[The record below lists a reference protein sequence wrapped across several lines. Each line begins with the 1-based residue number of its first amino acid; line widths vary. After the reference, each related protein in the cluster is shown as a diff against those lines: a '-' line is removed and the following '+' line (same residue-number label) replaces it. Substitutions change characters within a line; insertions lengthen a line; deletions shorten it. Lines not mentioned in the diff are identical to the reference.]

1 MPNGIAMP
9 VIEFFCCVIFYF
21 KSKSLMKKA
30 LLLLLVAAI
39 SVIQAHAQTRPIT
52 GKVTDAKDG
61 APLFGVTV
69 KIKNTNTGTTTN
81 AEGKFSLNVT
91 GNPVLEFTFVGFST
105 KEVAS
110 AGKNNI
116 DIKLGADEKGLSEV
130 VVIAYGTT
138 KKGSNTSAT
147 TQIDSKKF
155 ATRAISNIATALD
168 GAAPGIQTNAGSGQ
182 PGDGPA
188 IRIRGFGSVN
198 ASSDPLYVVDG
209 VPYSG
214 NLSSL
219 NVADIESISVLKDA
233 SSSSLYG
240 SRAANGVIIV
250 TTKKGK
256 NGRNQLQVNAIQGFN
271 TRGIPEY
278 NRVNAKEYYPLLWEA
293 QRNALVTG
301 GTALDV
307 ANRRAS
313 GLVAGAKG
321 IKDMLGY
328 NPFNVADNAI
338 VGVDGKLN
346 PNAELLYPD
355 DLDWEKAVTRTGA
368 RGEYGINYSG
378 GTEKTDYFASLNY
391 LSDKGYVINSDFQR
405 ISGRINVNT
414 QATDW
419 FRTGVNLSGTFVKS
433 NQTDVTSSTSYVN
446 PIFFARNIG
455 PIYPVYQH
463 DATGAY
469 VLDKNGDR
477 IFDVGGSRGSAAS
490 PGRNTV
496 GENLLNDNSFS
507 RNILSG
513 RTFGEI
519 SFLRNFKF
527 TTNLSVD
534 VTNYR
539 ANVYWN
545 TVVGD
550 GAPGGL
556 GSRTSI
562 QTTSYTL
569 NQLLN
574 YNKTFG
580 PHTIGVLLGHENYD
594 QTGNSIYG
602 ERQSQV
608 ILGNSELYN
617 FTTTNNLYSYK
628 RQYRTEGY
636 FSRVNYDYDEKY
648 FVSAAFRRDG
658 TSRFYKDNRW
668 GNFYSVGAGWRM
680 DKENFIH
687 NISWINMLK
696 LRSSYGTAGND
707 AVIEV
712 DANGVATPIYYAWQ
726 SLYKLGYNNALEP
739 GLFFSK
745 IGNQNIQWES
755 NKSFDAG
762 VDFALLD
769 NRLTGSVEY
778 FNRRSDNLLFDLPL
792 PLSSGISSKTTNVGS
807 MVNRGVELQLT
818 GEVFRKKNFGWT
830 VDLNLSTLKNELTK
844 LPQPEIILSTK
855 KLSIGHSIYDY
866 WLRDWYGV
874 DPADGAA
881 LYVANNPTGA
891 GVRTMKNGDIVTTNI
906 NNAKY
911 HYAGSAI
918 PDMYGSI
925 NNTFNYKQFQLSFL
939 ISFQVGGKVYDA
951 TYASLM
957 NAGSYGNALSTDIL
971 KRWQKPG
978 DITDVPRMDQSQ
990 TTNFNAATSDRWL
1003 TSASFLN
1010 FRSAKLGYTVPEA
1023 YAKKAHVRAANV
1035 FLSGE
1040 NLALF
1045 SARKGMN
1052 VAQAFTGVT
1061 SNVYMPARIISAG
1074 LNITL

>member
-1 MPNGIAMP
+1 
-9 VIEFFCCVIFYF
+9 
-21 KSKSLMKKA
+21 MKKA
-30 LLLLLVAAI
+30 LLLLLIAAI
-39 SVIQAHAQTRPIT
+39 SVIQAHAQTRPII

-61 APLFGVTV
+61 APLTGVTV

-81 AEGKFSLNVT
+81 LEGKFSLNVE
-91 GNPVLEFTFVGFST
+91 GNPVLEFTFVGFGS
-105 KEVAS
+105 KEVATS
-110 AGKNNI
+110 GKSNI
-116 DIKLGADEKGLSEV
+116 DVKLGTDEKALSEIV
-130 VVIAYGTT
+130 VVAYGTT

-155 ATRAISNIATALD
+155 ATRAISNVASALD

-188 IRIRGFGSVN
+188 IRIRGFGSIN

-240 SRAANGVIIV
+240 SRAANGVVIV

-256 NGRNQLQVNAIQGFN
+256 NGRNQLQVTAIQGFN
-271 TRGIPEY
+271 SRGIPEY
-278 NRVNAKEYYPLLWEA
+278 SRLNAQQYYPMLWEA
-293 QRNALVTG
+293 QRNALVTN
-301 GTALDV
+301 GTARDV
-307 ANRRAS
+307 ANKRAS
-313 GLVAGAKG
+313 GLVAGAKS

-338 VGVDGKLN
+338 VDTNGILN
-346 PNAELLYPD
+346 PNAKLLYPD
-355 DLDWEKAVTRTGA
+355 DLDWEKAVTRGGA
-368 RGEYGINYSG
+368 RGEYGMNYSG
-378 GTEKTDYFASLNY
+378 GTDKTDYFASLNY

-405 ISGRINVNT
+405 ISARINVNT
-414 QATDW
+414 QATNW
-419 FRTGVNLSGTFVKS
+419 FKTGVNLSGTFVKS

-469 VLDKNGDR
+469 VLDKDGNK
-477 IFDVGGSRGSAAS
+477 IFDVGGSRGSNAS

-496 GENLLNDNSFS
+496 GENLLNDNSFT
-507 RNILSG
+507 RNVLSG

-519 SFLRNFKF
+519 TFLKDFKF

-534 VTNYR
+534 ITNTR
-539 ANVYWN
+539 SNVYWN

-550 GAPGGL
+550 GAPIGL
-556 GSRTSI
+556 GARTST

-580 PHTIGVLLGHENYD
+580 AHTLGVLVGHENYD
-594 QTGNSIYG
+594 QTANQLYG
-602 ERQSQV
+602 ERQSQI

-636 FSRVNYDYDEKY
+636 FSRINYDYNEKY
-648 FVSAAFRRDG
+648 FVSASVRRDG
-658 TSRFYKDNRW
+658 TSRFYTDNRW
-668 GNFYSVGAGWRM
+668 GNFYSVGAGWRI
-680 DKENFIH
+680 DKEDFMH
-687 NISWINMLK
+687 SATWVNMLK

-712 DANGVATPIYYAWQ
+712 DGNGVVTPIYYAWQ
-726 SLYKLGYNNALEP
+726 TLYKLGFNNALEP
-739 GLFFSK
+739 GVFFTK
-745 IGNQNIQWES
+745 LGNPQIQWEA
-755 NKSFDAG
+755 NKSFDVG
-762 VDFALLD
+762 VDFAILD
-769 NRLTGSVEY
+769 NRLSGSVEY

-792 PLSSGISSKTTNVGS
+792 PLSSGISTKTVNVGT
-807 MVNRGVELQLT
+807 MVNKGVELQLT
-818 GEVFRKKNFGWT
+818 GEVFRKKDFGWT
-830 VDLNLSTLKNELTK
+830 VDLNLSSFKNVITK
-844 LPQPEIILSTK
+844 LPQAEIISGTK
-855 KLSIGHSIYDY
+855 KLSVGHSMYDY

-874 DPADGAA
+874 DPTDGAA
-881 LYVANNPTGA
+881 LYVANNTSGA
-891 GVRTMKNGDIVTTNI
+891 GVRALKNGDTVTTNI

-918 PDMYGSI
+918 PDLFGSI
-925 NNTFNYKQFQLSFL
+925 TNTFNYKQFQLSFL
-939 ISFQVGGKVYDA
+939 VSFQLGGKVYDQ

-957 NAGSYGNALSTDIL
+957 SSGSYGAALHTDAL

-990 TTNFNAATSDRWL
+990 TSNFNAATSDRWL

-1010 FRSAKLGYTVPEA
+1010 LRSVKLGYNVPDA
-1023 YAKKAHVRAANV
+1023 FAQRAHVRAANV
-1035 FLSGE
+1035 YLSGE

-1045 SARKGMN
+1045 TARKGMN

>member
-1 MPNGIAMP
+1 
-9 VIEFFCCVIFYF
+9 
-21 KSKSLMKKA
+21 MKKA
-30 LLLLLVAAI
+30 LLLWLIAAI

-52 GKVTDAKDG
+52 GKVTDLKDG
-61 APLFGVTV
+61 AALPGVTV
-69 KIKNTNTGTTTN
+69 KVKNTNTGTTTN
-81 AEGKFSLNVT
+81 SEGTFTLNVK
-91 GNPVLEFTFVGFST
+91 GNPVLEFTFVGFAT
-105 KEVAS
+105 KEVATT
-110 AGKNNI
+110 GKDHI
-116 DIKLGADEKGLSEV
+116 DIKLGADEKALSEV
-130 VVIAYGTT
+130 VVVAYGTT
-138 KKGSNTSAT
+138 KKGSNTSAS

-155 ATRAISNIATALD
+155 ATRPISNIASALD

-182 PGDGPA
+182 PGDGPT

-219 NVADIESISVLKDA
+219 NVADIESVSVLKDA

-256 NGRNQLQVNAIQGFN
+256 KGRNQLQVSVVQGIN
-271 TRGIPEY
+271 SRGIPEY
-278 NRVNAKEYYPLLWEA
+278 SRTNAQQYYPLMWESF
-293 QRNALVTG
+293 RNSLLPKYSRDSASKI
-301 GTALDV
+301 
-307 ANRRAS
+307 AS
-313 GLVAGAKG
+313 GIIPMASGS
-321 IKDMLGY
+321 IKDKLGY

-338 VGVDGKLN
+338 VGVDGTLN
-346 PNAELLYPD
+346 PNAQLLYPD
-355 DLDWEKAVTRTGA
+355 DVDWTKAVTRNGG
-368 RGEYGINYSG
+368 RGEYGLSYSG

-391 LSDKGYVINSDFQR
+391 LNDKGYVINSDFQR
-405 ISGRINVNT
+405 ISGRVNVNT

-419 FRTGVNLSGTFVKS
+419 FRTGLNVAGTFVKS
-433 NQTDVTSSTSYVN
+433 NQTDVSSSTGYVN

-469 VLDKNGDR
+469 ILDNNGERLYD
-477 IFDVGGSRGSAAS
+477 IGGSRGPGAS

-496 GENLLNDNSFS
+496 AENYLNDNSFN
-507 RNILSG
+507 RNVLSA
-513 RTFGEI
+513 RTFGEV

-527 TTNLSVD
+527 TTNISVD
-534 VTNYR
+534 V
-539 ANVYWN
+539 ANSRSNQFYN
-545 TVVGD
+545 TLVGD

-556 GSRTSI
+556 ASRTST

-574 YNKTFG
+574 YNRTFDK
-580 PHTIGVLLGHENYD
+580 HNVDVLVGHENYD
-594 QTGNSIYG
+594 MSMNSLYG

-608 ILGNSELYN
+608 APGNTELYN
-617 FTTTNNLYSYK
+617 FTTTNNLYSFK

-636 FSRVNYDYDEKY
+636 FSRVNYGYDEKY
-648 FVSAAFRRDG
+648 FLSGSIRHDG
-658 TSRFYKDNRW
+658 TSRFYADNRW
-668 GNFYSVGAGWRM
+668 GNFYSVGGGWRM
-680 DKENFIH
+680 DKENFLKSV
-687 NISWINMLK
+687 SWINMLK

-707 AVIEV
+707 AVLDDQGSPV
-712 DANGVATPIYYAWQ
+712 YYVWQ
-726 SLYKLGYNNALEP
+726 SLYQLGYNNALEP
-739 GLFFSK
+739 GVFFTK
-745 IGNQNIQWES
+745 MGNTSIQWEA
-755 NKSFDAG
+755 NKSFDVGA
-762 VDFALLD
+762 DFALFN
-769 NRLTGSVEY
+769 NRLTGSIEY
-778 FNRRSDNLLFDLPL
+778 FTRKSDNLLFELPL
-792 PLSSGISSKTTNVGS
+792 PLSSGISSKTSNVGT

-818 GEVFRKKNFGWT
+818 GEVMHKKDFSWT
-830 VDLNLSTLKNELTK
+830 VDLNLSKLKNELTR
-844 LPQPEIILSTK
+844 LPQSEIISSTK
-855 KLSIGHSIYDY
+855 KLMVGHSIYDY
-866 WLRDWYGV
+866 WLRQWYGV

-881 LYVANNPTGA
+881 LYVANSPTGA

-918 PDMYGSI
+918 PDFYGSI
-925 NNTFNYKQFQLSFL
+925 TNTFNYKQFQLSFL
-939 ISFQVGGKVYDA
+939 LSFQLGGKVYDA

-957 NAGSYGNALSTDIL
+957 NTGSYGAALHTDAL
-971 KRWQKPG
+971 NRWQKPG
-978 DITDVPRMDQSQ
+978 DITNVPRMDQGQ
-990 TTNFNAATSDRWL
+990 TTNFNASLSDRWL

-1010 FRSAKLGYTVPEA
+1010 FRSIKLGYTVPES
-1023 YAKKAHVRAANV
+1023 YAKAAHMRGANV

-1052 VAQAFTGVT
+1052 VSQAFSGVT

>member
-1 MPNGIAMP
+1 
-9 VIEFFCCVIFYF
+9 
-21 KSKSLMKKA
+21 MKKA
-30 LLLLLVAAI
+30 VLFLLIAAI
-39 SVIQAHAQTRPIT
+39 SVVQALAQTRPIT
-52 GKVTDAKDG
+52 GRVTDAKDG
-61 APLFGVTV
+61 APLPGVTI

-81 AEGKFSLNVT
+81 GDGKFTLNVT
-91 GNPVLEFTFVGFST
+91 GNAVLEFTFVGYST
-105 KEVAS
+105 KEVPTS
-110 AGKNNI
+110 GKSNI
-116 DIKLGADEKGLSEV
+116 DVTLGADEKALSEV
-130 VVIAYGTT
+130 VIVAYGTT
-138 KKGSNTSAT
+138 KKGSNTSAS

-155 ATRAISNIATALD
+155 ATRAISNVASALD

-198 ASSDPLYVVDG
+198 ASSDPLIVVDG

-214 NLSSL
+214 NLSSI

-240 SRAANGVIIV
+240 SRAANGVVIV

-256 NGRNQLQVNAIQGFN
+256 NGRNQLQVSAIQGFN
-271 TRGIPEY
+271 SRGIPEY
-278 NRVNAKEYYPLLWEA
+278 DRLNAQQYYPIMWEA

-301 GTALDV
+301 GTLKSV
-307 ANRRAS
+307 ANKTAT
-313 GLVAGAKG
+313 AG
-321 IKDMLGY
+321 IKDLLGY

-338 VGVDGKLN
+338 VDTNGILN
-346 PNAELLYPD
+346 PNAKLLYPD

-405 ISGRINVNT
+405 ISARINVNT
-414 QATDW
+414 QATNW

-469 VLDKNGDR
+469 VLDKDGNR
-477 IFDVGGSRGSAAS
+477 IFDVGGSRGPGASA
-490 PGRNTV
+490 GRNTV
-496 GENLLNDNSFS
+496 GENVLNDNSFT
-507 RNILSG
+507 RNVLSG

-519 SFLRNFKF
+519 TFLKNFKF
-527 TTNLSVD
+527 TTNFSVD
-534 VTNYR
+534 IANNR
-539 ANVYWN
+539 ANTYWN
-545 TVVGD
+545 TIVGD
-550 GAPGGL
+550 GAPSGL
-556 GSRTSI
+556 GARTST

-574 YNKTFG
+574 YNKSFG
-580 PHTIGVLLGHENYD
+580 AHNLGVLVGHENYD
-594 QTGNSIYG
+594 QTVNQLYG
-602 ERQSQV
+602 ERQSQI
-608 ILGNSELYN
+608 ILGNSELYD
-617 FTTTNNLYSYK
+617 FTTTSNLYSYL

-636 FSRVNYDYDEKY
+636 FSRVNYDYNEKY
-648 FVSAAFRRDG
+648 FASASIRRDG
-658 TSRFYKDNRW
+658 TSRFFKDNRW
-668 GNFYSVGAGWRM
+668 GNFYSFGAGWRI
-680 DKENFIH
+680 DKEDFMH
-687 NISWINMLK
+687 SASWVNMLK

-707 AVIEV
+707 AVIDV
-712 DANGVATPIYYAWQ
+712 DPNLVVTPIYYAWQ
-726 SLYKLGYNNALEP
+726 TLYKLGFNNALEP
-739 GLFFSK
+739 GVFFNK
-745 IGNQNIQWES
+745 LGNPQIQWEA
-755 NKSFDAG
+755 NKSFDVG
-762 VDFALLD
+762 VDFAILD
-769 NRLTGSVEY
+769 NRLSGSVEY

-792 PLSSGISSKTTNVGS
+792 PLSSGIATKSVNVGT
-807 MVNRGVELQLT
+807 MVNKGVELQLT
-818 GEVFRKKNFGWT
+818 GEVVRKKDFSWT
-830 VDLNLSTLKNELTK
+830 VDLNLSSFKNVITK
-844 LPQPEIILSTK
+844 LPQAEIISGTK
-855 KLSIGHSIYDY
+855 KLSVGHSMYDY

-874 DPADGAA
+874 DPTDGAA
-881 LYVANNPTGA
+881 LYVSKANNPNDKGIR
-891 GVRTMKNGDIVTTNI
+891 VLKNGDSLTTNV
-906 NNAKY
+906 NNAAY

-918 PDMYGSI
+918 PDVFGSI
-925 NNTFNYKQFQLSFL
+925 TNTFNYKQFQLSFL
-939 ISFQVGGKVYDA
+939 ISFQLGGKVYDG
-951 TYASLM
+951 TYAALM
-957 NAGSYGNALSTDIL
+957 NAGSYGQALSTDIL

-978 DITDVPRMDQSQ
+978 DVTDVPRMDQSQ
-990 TTNFNAATSDRWL
+990 TTNFNAGTSDRWL

-1010 FRSAKLGYTVPEA
+1010 LRSVKLGYTVPESF
-1023 YAKKAHVRAANV
+1023 AKQIHMRGANV

-1061 SNVYMPARIISAG
+1061 TNTYMPARIVSAG

>member
-1 MPNGIAMP
+1 
-9 VIEFFCCVIFYF
+9 
-21 KSKSLMKKA
+21 MKKA
-30 LLLLLVAAI
+30 LLLLLIAAI

-61 APLFGVTV
+61 APLTGVTV

-81 AEGKFSLNVT
+81 LEGKFSLNVE
-91 GNPVLEFTFVGFST
+91 GNPVLEFTFVGFGS
-105 KEVAS
+105 KEVATS
-110 AGKNNI
+110 GKSNI
-116 DIKLGADEKGLSEV
+116 DVKLGTDEKALNEV
-130 VVIAYGTT
+130 IVVAYGTT

-155 ATRAISNIATALD
+155 ATRAISNVASALD

-188 IRIRGFGSVN
+188 IRIRGFGSIN

-240 SRAANGVIIV
+240 SRAANGVVIV

-256 NGRNQLQVNAIQGFN
+256 NGRNQLQVTAIQGFN
-271 TRGIPEY
+271 SRGIPEY
-278 NRVNAKEYYPLLWEA
+278 SRLNAQQYYPMLWEA
-293 QRNALVTG
+293 QRNALVTN
-301 GTALDV
+301 GTARDV
-307 ANRRAS
+307 ANKRAS
-313 GLVAGAKG
+313 GLVAGAKS

-338 VGVDGKLN
+338 VDTNGILN
-346 PNAELLYPD
+346 PNAKLLYPD
-355 DLDWEKAVTRTGA
+355 DLDWEKAVTRGGA
-368 RGEYGINYSG
+368 RGEYGMNYSG
-378 GTEKTDYFASLNY
+378 GTDKTDYFASLNY

-405 ISGRINVNT
+405 ISARINVNT
-414 QATDW
+414 QATNW
-419 FRTGVNLSGTFVKS
+419 FKTGVNLSGTFVKS

-469 VLDKNGDR
+469 VLDKDGNK
-477 IFDVGGSRGSAAS
+477 IFDVGGSRGSNAS

-496 GENLLNDNSFS
+496 GENLLNDNSFT
-507 RNILSG
+507 RNVLSG

-519 SFLRNFKF
+519 TFLKDFKF

-534 VTNYR
+534 ITNTR
-539 ANVYWN
+539 SNVYWN

-550 GAPGGL
+550 GAPIGL
-556 GSRTSI
+556 GSRTST

-580 PHTIGVLLGHENYD
+580 AHTLGVLVGHENYD
-594 QTGNSIYG
+594 QTANQLYG
-602 ERQSQV
+602 ERQSQI

-636 FSRVNYDYDEKY
+636 FSRINYDYDEKY
-648 FVSAAFRRDG
+648 FVSASVRRDG
-658 TSRFYKDNRW
+658 TSRFYTDNRW
-668 GNFYSVGAGWRM
+668 GNFYSVGAGWRI
-680 DKENFIH
+680 DKEDFMH
-687 NISWINMLK
+687 SATWVNMLK

-712 DANGVATPIYYAWQ
+712 DGNGVVTPIYYAWQ
-726 SLYKLGYNNALEP
+726 TLYKLGFNNALEP
-739 GLFFSK
+739 GVFFTK
-745 IGNQNIQWES
+745 LGNPQIQWEA
-755 NKSFDAG
+755 NKSFDVG
-762 VDFALLD
+762 VDFAILD
-769 NRLTGSVEY
+769 NRLSGSVEY

-792 PLSSGISSKTTNVGS
+792 PLSSGISTKTVNVGT
-807 MVNRGVELQLT
+807 MVNKGVELQLT
-818 GEVFRKKNFGWT
+818 GEVFRKKDFGWT
-830 VDLNLSTLKNELTK
+830 VDLNLSSFKNVITK
-844 LPQPEIILSTK
+844 LPQAEIISGTK
-855 KLSIGHSIYDY
+855 KLSVGHSMYDY

-874 DPADGAA
+874 DPTDGAA
-881 LYVANNPTGA
+881 LYVANNTSGA
-891 GVRTMKNGDIVTTNI
+891 GVRALKNGDTVTTNI

-918 PDMYGSI
+918 PDLFGSI
-925 NNTFNYKQFQLSFL
+925 TNTFNYKQFQLSVL
-939 ISFQVGGKVYDA
+939 VSFQLGGKVYDQ

-957 NAGSYGNALSTDIL
+957 SSGSYGAALHTDAL

-990 TTNFNAATSDRWL
+990 TSNFNAATSDRWL

-1010 FRSAKLGYTVPEA
+1010 LRSVKLGYNVPEA
-1023 YAKKAHVRAANV
+1023 FAQRAHVRAANV
-1035 FLSGE
+1035 YLSGE

-1045 SARKGMN
+1045 TARKGMN

>member
-9 VIEFFCCVIFYF
+9 LMDLFAVVIMLFSN
-21 KSKSLMKKA
+21 SKSLMKKA
-30 LLLLLVAAI
+30 LLFLLIAAI
-39 SVIQAHAQTRPIT
+39 SVVQAYAQTRPIT

-69 KIKNTNTGTTTN
+69 KIKNSNTGTTTN
-81 AEGKFSLNVT
+81 AEGKYALNVS
-91 GNPVLEFTFVGFST
+91 GNPVLEFTFVGFAT
-105 KEVAS
+105 KEVATG
-110 AGKNNI
+110 GKNSI
-116 DIKLGADEKGLSEV
+116 DIKLGADEKALSEV
-130 VVIAYGTT
+130 IVVAYGTT

-182 PGDGPA
+182 PGDGPS

-219 NVADIESISVLKDA
+219 NVSDIESISVLKDA

-240 SRAANGVIIV
+240 SRAANGVIII
-250 TTKKGK
+250 TTKRGK
-256 NGRNQLQVNAIQGFN
+256 NGRNQFQVNAIQGIN
-271 TRGIPEY
+271 SRGIPEY
-278 NRVNAKEYYPLLWEA
+278 DRTNAQEYYPLMWEA
-293 QRNALVTG
+293 YRNAMVTG

-307 ANRRAS
+307 ANNRAS
-313 GLVAGAKG
+313 GLVTGVRG
-321 IKDMLGY
+321 IKDLLGY
-328 NPFNVADNAI
+328 NPFNVANNAI
-338 VGVDGKLN
+338 VGIDGKLN
-346 PNAELLYPD
+346 PEAKLLYPD
-355 DLDWEKAVTRTGA
+355 DLDWTKAVTRKGG
-368 RGEYGINYSG
+368 RGDYGINYSG
-378 GTEKTDYFASLNY
+378 GTDKTDYFASLNY

-419 FRTGVNLSGTFVKS
+419 LKTGVNLSGTFVKS
-433 NQTDVTSSTSYVN
+433 NQTDVSSSTAYVN

-455 PIYPVYQH
+455 PIYPIYQH
-463 DATGAY
+463 DASGAY
-469 VLDKNGDR
+469 VLDSKGEKIYD
-477 IFDVGGSRGSAAS
+477 IGGSRGANAS

-496 GENLLNDNSFS
+496 AENYLNDNSFT

-513 RTFGEI
+513 RTFAEVT
-519 SFLRNFKF
+519 FLRDFKF
-527 TTNLSVD
+527 TTNVSVD
-534 VTNYR
+534 VANYR
-539 ANVYWN
+539 ANTYWN
-545 TVVGD
+545 TIVGD

-556 GSRTSI
+556 GGRTST

-574 YNKTFG
+574 YNKTIG
-580 PHTIGVLLGHENYD
+580 AHTIGVLLGHENYD
-594 QTGNSIYG
+594 QTASSLYG

-636 FSRVNYDYDEKY
+636 FSRVNYDYNEKY

-707 AVIEV
+707 AILDT
-712 DANGVATPIYYAWQ
+712 DANAVYYAWQ

-739 GLFFSK
+739 GVFFSK
-745 IGNQNIQWES
+745 LGNTAIQWET
-755 NKSFDAG
+755 NKSFDIG
-762 VDFALLD
+762 VDFAVLD
-769 NRLTGSVEY
+769 SRLTGSLEY

-792 PLSSGISSKTTNVGS
+792 PLSSGISTKTTNVGS
-807 MVNRGVELQLT
+807 MVNKGVELQLT
-818 GEVFRKKNFGWT
+818 GEVFRGKNFGWT
-830 VDLNLSTLKNELTK
+830 VDLNLSSFKNELTK
-844 LPQPEIILSTK
+844 LPQPEIINSTK

-881 LYVANNPTGA
+881 LYVANNPTGS
-891 GVRTMKNGDIVTTNI
+891 GVRTMKNGDVVTTNI

-918 PDMYGSI
+918 PDLYGSI

-939 ISFQVGGKVYDA
+939 ISFQFGGKVYDA

-957 NAGSYGNALSTDIL
+957 SSGSYGGALHADAL

-978 DITDVPRMDQSQ
+978 DVTDVPRMDQSQ

-1003 TSASFLN
+1003 TDASFLN
-1010 FRSAKLGYTVPEA
+1010 FRSLKLGYTVPES
-1023 YAKKAHVRAANV
+1023 YAKMLHMRAANI

-1040 NLALF
+1040 NLGLF
-1045 SARKGMN
+1045 SKRKGMN
-1052 VAQAFTGVT
+1052 VTQAFTGVT

>member
-1 MPNGIAMP
+1 
-9 VIEFFCCVIFYF
+9 
-21 KSKSLMKKA
+21 MKKA
-30 LLLLLVAAI
+30 VLFLLIAAI
-39 SVIQAHAQTRPIT
+39 SVVQALAQTRPIT
-52 GKVTDAKDG
+52 GRVTDAKDG
-61 APLFGVTV
+61 APLPGVTV

-81 AEGKFSLNVT
+81 GDGKFTLNVS
-91 GNPVLEFTFVGFST
+91 GNPVLEFTFVGFAS
-105 KEVAS
+105 KEVATS
-110 AGKNNI
+110 GKNSI
-116 DIKLGADEKGLSEV
+116 DVKMGADEKALSEV
-130 VVIAYGTT
+130 VVVAYGTT
-138 KKGSNTSAT
+138 KKGSNTSAS

-155 ATRAISNIATALD
+155 ATRSISNVASALD

-214 NLSSL
+214 SLSSL

-240 SRAANGVIIV
+240 SRAANGVVIV

-256 NGRNQLQVNAIQGFN
+256 SGRNQLQVTAVQGFN
-271 TRGIPEY
+271 SRGIPEY
-278 NRVNAKEYYPLLWEA
+278 SRLNAQQYYPIMWEA
-293 QRNALVTG
+293 QRNALVTSG
-301 GTALDV
+301 VARDV
-307 ANRRAS
+307 ANKRAS
-313 GLVAGAKG
+313 GLVAGAKS

-338 VGVDGKLN
+338 VDTNGVLN
-346 PNAELLYPD
+346 PNAKLLYPD

-405 ISGRINVNT
+405 ISARLNVNT
-414 QATDW
+414 QATSW
-419 FRTGVNLSGTFVKS
+419 FKTGVNIAGTFVKS
-433 NQTDVTSSTSYVN
+433 NQTDVTSSTAYVN

-469 VLDKNGDR
+469 ILDKDGNR
-477 IFDVGGSRGSAAS
+477 IFDAGGSRGAGAS
-490 PGRNTV
+490 QGRNTV
-496 GENLLNDNSFS
+496 AENLLNDNSFT
-507 RNILSG
+507 RNVLSG

-519 SFLRNFKF
+519 TFLKDFKF

-534 VTNYR
+534 IANYR
-539 ANVYWN
+539 GNTYWN
-545 TVVGD
+545 TLIGD

-556 GSRTSI
+556 GARTNT
-562 QTTSYTL
+562 QTSSYTL

-574 YNKTFG
+574 YNKSFG
-580 PHTIGVLLGHENYD
+580 AHTLGVLVGHENYD
-594 QTGNSIYG
+594 QTVYQLYG
-602 ERQSQV
+602 ERQSQI

-628 RQYRTEGY
+628 RLYRTEGY
-636 FSRVNYDYDEKY
+636 FSRVNYDYNEKY
-648 FVSAAFRRDG
+648 FVSASIRRDG
-658 TSRFYKDNRW
+658 TSRFYTDNRW
-668 GNFYSVGAGWRM
+668 GNFYSVGAGWRL
-680 DKENFIH
+680 DKEEFMH
-687 NISWINMLK
+687 NAGWVNMLK

-707 AVIEV
+707 AVQEV
-712 DANGVATPIYYAWQ
+712 DANGVVTPIYFGWQ
-726 SLYKLGYNNALEP
+726 TLYKLGYNNALEP
-739 GLFFSK
+739 GVFFTK
-745 IGNQNIQWES
+745 LGNKDIQWES
-755 NKSFDAG
+755 NKSFDVG
-762 VDFALLD
+762 VDFAILD
-769 NRLTGSVEY
+769 NRLSGSIEY
-778 FNRRSDNLLFDLPL
+778 FSRQSDNLLFDLPL
-792 PLSSGISSKTTNVGS
+792 PLSSGINVKTVNVGT

-830 VDLNLSTLKNELTK
+830 VDLNLSTVKNEITK
-844 LPQPEIILSTK
+844 LPQKEIINSTK
-855 KLSIGHSIYDY
+855 KLSVGHSIYDY

-874 DPADGAA
+874 DPTDGAA
-881 LYVANNPTGA
+881 LYVAASGTGA
-891 GVRTMKNGDIVTTNI
+891 GVRVMKNGDTVTTNI

-918 PDMYGSI
+918 PKFYGSI
-925 NNTFNYKQFQLSFL
+925 TNTFNYKQFQLSFL
-939 ISFQVGGKVYDA
+939 VSFQVGGKIYDA

-957 NAGSYGNALSTDIL
+957 NAGSYGQALHTDIL

-978 DITDVPRMDQSQ
+978 DVTDVPRMDQSQ

-1003 TSASFLN
+1003 TDASFLN
-1010 FRSAKLGYTVPEA
+1010 IRSVKLGYTVPTA
-1023 YAKKAHVRAANV
+1023 FANKAHVSAANV